1 MKKICLAFLVC
12 SIIACNN
19 NKSSETT
26 SKDSTSTSETSPTGS
41 SVGGKCASLYVFQEG
56 AVVENASYDENGKE
70 TSRQTSNVLKVSNEG
85 GSLSS
90 EVQMKTSGADSNN
103 VFTGKY
109 RCDGKNLYVDLS
121 SLFANM
127 ESQGATMQGD
137 AVVFPIDLTDGQ
149 VLPEASYN
157 FKVDAQGQQMKTTVS
172 IKDRKVEGRE
182 SITTPAGT
190 FNCYKITAN
199 LDAEIDFPGM
209 DEKTKQMLKSMKSS
223 MPKQRVAMYF
233 DPNVSIVRVEMF
245 SNDKLQNR
253 SEIIS
258 IKK

>member
-1 MKKICLAFLVC
+1 
-12 SIIACNN
+12 
-19 NKSSETT
+19 
-26 SKDSTSTSETSPTGS
+26 
-41 SVGGKCASLYVFQEG
+41 
-56 AVVENASYDENGKE
+56 
-70 TSRQTSNVLKVSNEG
+70 
-85 GSLSS
+85 
-90 EVQMKTSGADSNN
+90 
-103 VFTGKY
+103 
-109 RCDGKNLYVDLS
+109 
-121 SLFANM
+121 M

-209 DEKTKQMLKSMKSS
+209 DEKTKQVLKSMKSS

>member
-1 MKKICLAFLVC
+1 MKTICLAFLVC
-12 SIIACNN
+12 IMAACNN
-19 NKSSETT
+19 EKSSETVTKDTTT
-26 SKDSTSTSETSPTGS
+26 SSDTKASGS
-41 SVGGKCASLYVFQEG
+41 AEGKCASLYVFREG

-70 TSRQTSNVLKVSNEG
+70 TSRQTSNVLKVTND
-85 GSLSS
+85 GSSLNS
-90 EVQMKTSGADSNN
+90 EVQMKTSGTDTSN

-127 ESQGATMQGD
+127 ESKGATMQGD
-137 AVVFPIDLTDGQ
+137 AIVFPIDLTEGQ
-149 VLPEASYN
+149 TLPDATYAFSM
-157 FKVDAQGQQMKTTVS
+157 DAQGQQMKTKVTV
-172 IKDRKVEGRE
+172 KDRKVTGRE
-182 SITTPAGT
+182 TITTPAGT

-199 LDAEIDFPGM
+199 IDADVDFPGM
-209 DEKTKQMLKSMKSS
+209 DEKTKKMLQSMKSS

-233 DPNVSIVRVEMF
+233 DPSVSIVRVEMF

-253 SEIIS
+253 SDVVS

>member
-12 SIIACNN
+12 SLIACNN
-19 NKSSETT
+19 NKSSETV
-26 SKDSTSTSETSPTGS
+26 SKDSTSTSETSPAGKA
-41 SVGGKCASLYVFQEG
+41 GGKCGSLYIFQEG

-70 TSRQTSNVLKVSNEG
+70 TSRQTSNVMKVTNDG
-85 GSLSS
+85 GTLSS

-109 RCDGKNLYVDLS
+109 SCDGKNLYVDLS

-127 ESQGATMQGD
+127 KSQGATLQGD

-149 VLPEASYN
+149 TLPEAEYS
-157 FKVDAQGQQMKTTVS
+157 FKIDAQGQQVKTKVT
-172 IKDRKVEGRE
+172 IKDRKVEAHE

-190 FNCYKITAN
+190 FNCSKITAN
-199 LDAEIDFPGM
+199 IDAEIDFPGM

-223 MPKQRVAMYF
+223 LPKQRVAMYF
-233 DPNVSIVRVEMF
+233 DPSVGIVRVEMF